1 MIANPP
7 PRRYFIGSQPQGA
20 PPLPP
25 GLYLTA
31 TPIGNLGDIT
41 LRALSCLAAA
51 DVILCEDT
59 RNTAKLAQRYSIRSP
74 LKPYHDHNG
83 AKVRPA
89 VLEMLREGK
98 VVALVSDAGT
108 PLVNDPGYKLVQEAL
123 AEGFR
128 VEMLPGPAAP
138 VMALALSGL
147 PSDRFLFAGFL
158 PPKSVARKGVLQEL
172 GTVQASLIFFET
184 APRIQASLAD
194 IAEILPGRRVA
205 IARELTK
212 LHEEVLR
219 GQPPEL
225 AADITKRGG
234 LKGEITLV
242 IAPPEAGA
250 AAPETDELDEML
262 RDCLSRMGVKEV
274 AAEIAART
282 GLGKRQL
289 YARALALKD
298 EGLA

>member
-1 MIANPP
+1 MIASPP
-7 PRRYFIGSQPQGA
+7 QRRYYIGQQAHEA
-20 PPLPP
+20 PALPP

-41 LRALSCLAAA
+41 LRALACLAAA

-59 RNTAKLAQRYSIRSP
+59 RNTARLAQRYSIRAP

-89 VLEMLREGK
+89 VLEMLRQGK

-108 PLVNDPGYKLVQEAL
+108 PLVNDPGYKLVREAL
-123 AEGFR
+123 ADGLR
-128 VEMLPGPAAP
+128 VEMLPGPSAP
-138 VMALALSGL
+138 IMALALSGL

-158 PPKSVARKGVLQEL
+158 PPKSAARKTMLKEL
-172 GTVQASLIFFET
+172 ATVRASLIFFET
-184 APRIQASLAD
+184 APRIEASLGD
-194 IAEILPGRRVA
+194 ISEVMPGRAVA

-219 GQPPEL
+219 GLPATL
-225 AADITKRGG
+225 AADIAGRGG

-242 IAPPEAGA
+242 IAPPADNES
-250 AAPETDELDEML
+250 APDSMQVDGML
-262 RDCLSRMGVKEV
+262 RDCLARMGVKEA
-274 AAEIAART
+274 AAEVAVRT
-282 GLGKRQL
+282 GLGKREL
-289 YARALALKD
+289 YARAQAIKD
-298 EGLA
+298 EDPA